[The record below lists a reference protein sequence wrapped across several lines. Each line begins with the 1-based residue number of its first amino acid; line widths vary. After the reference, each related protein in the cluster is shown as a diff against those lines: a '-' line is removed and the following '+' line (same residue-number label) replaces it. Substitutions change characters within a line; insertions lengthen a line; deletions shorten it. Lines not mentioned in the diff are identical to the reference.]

1 MSILAKLIVLALIIF
16 VIFHFFM
23 QLKMKRSTS
32 LLQVNPT
39 AIANSDANRCSE
51 MLSVMDEV
59 DRAILS
65 NASFERV
72 LESLIPHLLT
82 LIPCSLVAI
91 TQLDKDVDDLSGTLV
106 VSKEGKQESYPAK
119 LEKPLKRILDVT
131 PDGYLVTPAENY
143 PSLERLYQLGA
154 ARILLLPIY
163 RDAKLSAVL
172 SLGLANHEQFTDDVN
187 QVARYFSDR
196 LGVALTA
203 AMRAKNLHFQEYFDQ
218 VTALPNRRACSE
230 RLSLEISRANRNQ
243 LRIATLYIS
252 LDGFKKVNDAAGY
265 AGGDAILKQVAHR
278 LRAHLRE
285 ADLLAR
291 FSNDEFVVILPDMD
305 KATGVS
311 KVAEKL
317 ISVLSQ
323 SYDYNEHRY
332 YLNSSVG
339 ISIYPEDGQ
348 TVNTLLQ
355 NADIAMARI
364 KAKGPGQYMFHEEQM
379 NSFAAGRLKL
389 ERDLRKAIKRN
400 ELFLVYQP
408 QIDLRKNVIVGVEAL
423 VRWKHP
429 ARGLLS
435 PAEFIA
441 IAEESDLI
449 DQLGAYVRQSAC
461 SQYQIWQAR
470 GVAPPRMALNVSGKE
485 LMRNT
490 FVDEFMQTLSDFG
503 IKPTAIE
510 LEITESLLVDIS
522 GPVNAALQHLRQAGV
537 RIAVDDF
544 GTGYSSLSYLAQLPF
559 DVLKIDQSF
568 VAEIG
573 KPLETYGIVSVIIDI
588 AHHLR
593 KTVCAEGVENEAQL
607 SFLRE
612 RGCEEVQGFLLS
624 KPLSVE
630 EYENFSNQQHNHIK
644 I

>member
-1 MSILAKLIVLALIIF
+1 MSILAMLIILALIIS
-16 VIFHFFM
+16 VIFYFFM
-23 QLKMKRSTS
+23 QLKMKKSTS
-32 LLQVNPT
+32 LLQT
-39 AIANSDANRCSE
+39 KSLDIANSDSNRCSE

-72 LESLIPHLLT
+72 LESLLPHLLT
-82 LIPCSLVAI
+82 LIPCSLVAV
-91 TQLDKDVDDLSGTLV
+91 TQLDKEVTDVSGTLV
-106 VSKEGKQESYPAK
+106 LSQVGKQENYPAK
-119 LEKPLKRILDVT
+119 LEKPLKRILDET
-131 PDGYLVTPAENY
+131 PDGYLLAPTETY
-143 PSLERLYQLGA
+143 PSLEKLYQLGA
-154 ARILLLPIY
+154 VRILLLPIY

-172 SLGLANHEQFTDDVN
+172 SLGFAEHEQISDDAH
-187 QVARYFSDR
+187 QVARYFADR

-218 VTALPNRRACSE
+218 ITTLPNRRACSE

-252 LDGFKKVNDAAGY
+252 LDGFKKVNDVAGY
-265 AGGDAILKQVAHR
+265 AGGDAVLKQVANR

-285 ADLLAR
+285 ADLIAR

-317 ISVLSQ
+317 IGVLSQ
-323 SYDYNEHRY
+323 SYDYNDHRY

-348 TVNTLLQ
+348 TVDTLLQ

-429 ARGLLS
+429 TRGLLS

-449 DQLGAYVRQSAC
+449 DILGAYVRQSAC
-461 SQYQIWQAR
+461 AQYQIWQTR
-470 GVAPPRMALNVSGKE
+470 GIAPPKISINVSGKE
-485 LMRNT
+485 LMRSS
-490 FVDEFMQTLSDFG
+490 FADEFMQTLSDSG
-503 IKPTAIE
+503 IKPTSME

-522 GPVNAALQHLRQAGV
+522 GPVNAALQHLRQEGV

-544 GTGYSSLSYLAQLPF
+544 GTGYSSLSYLSQLPF

-607 SFLRE
+607 AFLRE
-612 RGCEEVQGFLLS
+612 RGCETVQGFLLS
-624 KPLSVE
+624 KPLSAE
-630 EYENFSNQQHNHIK
+630 DYENFSNQQQSSYK